1 MTTEIAQART
11 QLSIALDANATIAM
25 LQKHSLTGA
34 VQQEIER
41 LINSGELGPGDK
53 LTEASIAEKLG
64 VSRGP
69 VREA

>member
-41 LINSGELGPGDK
+41 LINSGELGPGD
-53 LTEASIAEKLG
+53 
-64 VSRGP
+64 
-69 VREA
+69 